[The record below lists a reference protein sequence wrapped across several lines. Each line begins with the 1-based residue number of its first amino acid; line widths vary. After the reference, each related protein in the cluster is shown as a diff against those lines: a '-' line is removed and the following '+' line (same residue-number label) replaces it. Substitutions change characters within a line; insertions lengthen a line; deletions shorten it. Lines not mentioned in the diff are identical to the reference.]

1 MRLLAELQMGFRIS
15 AEGIEGL
22 IGTVYVGFPAI
33 FSSGGGCDHAEEAGG
48 DVRAP
53 FEITPPEAE
62 L

>member
-1 MRLLAELQMGFRIS
+1 MGFRIS